1 MGVEV
6 VVADIQDPPGRAGRL
21 AWQPLTLL
29 LQGQLALGLNVLQR
43 GRQVARKAACAILGK

>member
-1 MGVEV
+1 M
-6 VVADIQDPPGRAGRL
+6 ADIQDPPGRAGRL